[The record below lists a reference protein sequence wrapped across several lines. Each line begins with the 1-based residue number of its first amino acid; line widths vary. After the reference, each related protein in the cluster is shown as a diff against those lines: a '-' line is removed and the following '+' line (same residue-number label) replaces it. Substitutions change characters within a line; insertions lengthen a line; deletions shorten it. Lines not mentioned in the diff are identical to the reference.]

1 MNIYILKT
9 CYWTK
14 VRMVRTVEPNVRV
27 LVPKLL
33 SMHLMKKSF
42 LLWWLFSGAESEE
55 LTIENYQLHV

>member
-42 LLWWLFSGAESEE
+42 LLWWLFSGAESEG
-55 LTIENYQLHV
+55 LTIGNYQLHV